1 MLPPSG
7 ENHAASPR
15 HIGSTSAGPPSTG
28 TVYTRS
34 KSDRKSTRLNSS
46 HGYISY
52 AVFCLKKKI
61 DKILRHLLVVTV
73 CGPLGALDAVA
84 SGTVA
89 FLRSTKA
96 SDVHRAVSAPVT
108 DSSPADTDSQS

>member
-61 DKILRHLLVVTV
+61 DRILALLPPAFRLDVLELSPLKTPINRS
-73 CGPLGALDAVA
+73 CYSASDGPLL
-84 SGTVA
+84 
-89 FLRSTKA
+89 ST
-96 SDVHRAVSAPVT
+96 SERLMHVIIHIDRLT
-108 DSSPADTDSQS
+108 RCR